1 MRRTLTFA
9 VLSCALAATAGC
21 SSTPAPARLVEKP
34 VPFANYVSLG
44 DSYVSGPFIAP
55 AAKGAPPECVRS
67 GANYPSFLAAYLKVK
82 TFTDA
87 SCGGAETADLYASQS
102 RRLGIP
108 QNAKTAT
115 PAQLDALRPSTDLVT
130 LGIGGNDFGL
140 FQNLVGSSITS
151 KGLATR
157 LREADAVGPLVER
170 ALSQIHRRA
179 PRARVVVVGY
189 LRVLPVQGSCPGLP
203 LKVEDRKRADSIER
217 RINSSLAKAAKNRDA
232 TFVDSYALSKGHDA
246 CAGKEA
252 WVNGA
257 QNILFRAAA
266 FHPFREGMD
275 AVARE
280 TFTSLTKEAAP
291 KTPSLKVLKALP
303 R

>member
-1 MRRTLTFA
+1 MRRTLSLA
-9 VLSCALAATAGC
+9 VLSCVLATAAAC
-21 SSTPAPARLVEKP
+21 SSTPAPARLTEKP
-34 VPFANYVSLG
+34 LPFANYVSLG

-55 AAKGAPPECVRS
+55 SAKGAPPECVRS

-87 SCGGAETADLYASQS
+87 SCGGAVTADLYASQS
-102 RRLGIP
+102 KRLGIT

-115 PAQLDALRPSTDLVT
+115 PAQLDALKPSTDLVT

-140 FQNLVGSSITS
+140 FQNLVTTSITGN
-151 KGLATR
+151 GLATR
-157 LREADAVGPLVER
+157 LNEADAVRPLVEK
-170 ALSQIHRRA
+170 ALSQIHTRA

-189 LRVLPVQGSCPGLP
+189 LRVLPVERTCPGLP
-203 LKVEDRKRADSIER
+203 LNADDRKRADTIER
-217 RINSSLAKAAKNRDA
+217 RINSSLAKAAKSQGA
-232 TFVDSYALSKGHDA
+232 TFIDSYALSQGHDA

-280 TFTSLTKEAAP
+280 TFTTLTKKAAP
-291 KTPSLKVLKALP
+291 KSPSLKVLNGIP